1 MCRNK
6 IFLLVILISIQVMF
20 FSCKEKKY
28 AYDNIEI
35 FYRDISN
42 SGRSSTKNNSK
53 VSFKTE
59 IIYIFADGNGWQI
72 LDERSKENI
81 QDILD
86 EKLMSIKTDDI
97 ENYKNNICKVKKIK
111 IDQHNFIVTFSSLA
125 YPGLHYK
132 VNQPLNSDKLKYKQF
147 IIENG
152 DTLNIREND
161 KDTTGIFYFELF
173 NFKKNEI
180 GTGHIRDITSEEP
193 KNKTLSYEEELKKQ
207 ATFEFVKVGNLN
219 ELKVKFSDKKFV
231 INFVTFV
238 KLNEGDFVQQI
249 LVSDDSLKLS
259 FVSTLEDKINYKEYL
274 RLKPNELKK
283 IKELLAQCKIS
294 QSKVDLVPKPTEDY
308 VCLNTMVFIKN
319 RGNTLIGGLL
329 DPLSLSEK
337 LTAQKTPEIV
347 RKDYR
352 KYSSTLNGDYEL
364 LMANLSDRFEKLDSL
379 NKILYSTMH

>member
-1 MCRNK
+1 MYKNK
-6 IFLLVILISIQVMF
+6 IFLLGILISIQVMF
-20 FSCKEKKY
+20 FSCKEKKS
-28 AYDNIEI
+28 AYDKIEI

-42 SGRSSTKNNSK
+42 SGRSTTKNNVT
-53 VSFKTE
+53 VSLKTE

-97 ENYKNNICKVKKIK
+97 ENYGNNICKVKKIK

-132 VNQPLNSDKLKYKQF
+132 INQPLNSDKLKYKKF
-147 IIENG
+147 IIEKG
-152 DTLNIREND
+152 DTINIREND

-180 GTGHIRDITSEEP
+180 GTRHIRDITSEEP
-193 KNKTLSYEEELKKQ
+193 KNKILPYDEELKKQ
-207 ATFEFVKVGNLN
+207 VTFELAKVSNLN
-219 ELKVKFSDKKFV
+219 DVKSLFINKKFV
-231 INFVTFV
+231 IDIVTTMKF
-238 KLNEGDFVQQI
+238 NETDFLQQI
-249 LVSDDSLKLS
+249 LVADDSLFLTFNSKLNK
-259 FVSTLEDKINYKEYL
+259 KINYKENL
-274 RLKPNELKK
+274 RLHPDELKK
-283 IKELLAQCKIS
+283 IKELLAKCKIS
-294 QSKVDLVPKPTEDY
+294 QLEGDFMPQPTNGY
-308 VCLNTMVFIKN
+308 LCQNVIFYIKSN
-319 RGNTLIGGLL
+319 GNSLIGGFLN
-329 DPLSLSEK
+329 PISLNRK

-364 LMANLSDRFEKLDSL
+364 LIANLSNRFEKLDSL
-379 NKILYSTMH
+379 NKILYSTIH